1 MPGYNSQRVIR
12 REDGRRGEGS
22 RKVAEGS
29 RKVEGGTRK
38 RDEEGRTAEE
48 EAITAILGESDR
60 H

>member
-1 MPGYNSQRVIR
+1 
-12 REDGRRGEGS
+12 
-22 RKVAEGS
+22 VAEGS

-48 EAITAILGESDR
+48 EAITAMLGESDR

>member
-29 RKVEGGTRK
+29 REVKGGTYK
-38 RDEEGRTAEE
+38 KNKGRTIEE
-48 EAITAILGESDR
+48 EVITATLKESDR
-60 H
+60 Y